1 MFFSLSIIFFFLSL
15 LSWATKNADM
25 KLADKV
31 HFPVSPALPHTR
43 LRTVQDCL
51 PSITVFLKSW
61 RRREKKRRNF
71 RWSHVRLDSCAAHFR
86 MEQAHLFSCWLPV
99 LKSPEDRSTVR
110 THAAPSVS
118 YYRVLLSTSL
128 SFILLD
134 KKWQTHFFVHDV
146 FRFICQLVEEN
157 LTPGQGA
164 DSRGT
169 FGRRKEQ
176 LMNGFKWKV
185 LVRA

>member
-1 MFFSLSIIFFFLSL
+1 MLTWNFLTKSIFLSHQHYL
-15 LSWATKNADM
+15 IRASEW
-25 KLADKV
+25 
-31 HFPVSPALPHTR
+31 
-43 LRTVQDCL
+43 LRIVYH
-51 PSITVFLKSW
+51 PSQSFWKA
-61 RRREKKRRNF
+61 EEGGKKRRNF

-86 MEQAHLFSCWLPV
+86 MEQAHLFSCWLPA
-99 LKSPEDRSTVR
+99 LKSPEDRSAVR

-118 YYRVLLSTSL
+118 YYRLLLSTSL

-146 FRFICQLVEEN
+146 FRFICQIVEEN

-169 FGRRKEQ
+169 FGRRKQQ

-185 LVRA
+185 VVRA

>member
-1 MFFSLSIIFFFLSL
+1 MGNQKCWHETCWQSPFSCLTSITSYAPQNGSGLFTIHHSLSE
-15 LSWATKNADM
+15 
-25 KLADKV
+25 KLK
-31 HFPVSPALPHTR
+31 
-43 LRTVQDCL
+43 
-51 PSITVFLKSW
+51 K
-61 RRREKKRRNF
+61 EGKKRRNF

-118 YYRVLLSTSL
+118 YYRVLLSTSH